1 VLMTQVFNCPEQ
13 ALVVLPID
21 ALDQIPGKCPGIT
34 PAFIRFEM
42 GMTQK
47 RLMDVSVVI
56 KRNQIRGSAQST
68 AHQRPWSQCV
78 MVIINDIDVFPAD
91 ALMLE

>member
-1 VLMTQVFNCPEQ
+1 
-13 ALVVLPID
+13 
-21 ALDQIPGKCPGIT
+21 
-34 PAFIRFEM
+34 
-42 GMTQK
+42 MTQK